1 MVESHHYLELGSC
14 NPPMHIAKV
23 LFPNHFKDPSATL
36 NAHLTTRVIYPL
48 WSYKTWCSFQFC
60 LGKSMII
67 SNHKKLALLFSLK
80 TSLMTLSR
88 FYCTITPHF
97 FLVIIL
103 SNQNVHFTGE
113 KCSFLHEMV
122 SRADLTAT
130 FQGNCCLR
138 PWELSNCCIPK
149 NMFLYIY
156 IHIQFYVLCVYIYV
170 YLQIYTNLVSS
181 WKFGPEIQCSKAN
194 HRSWVSC
201 PLASSSQSVKRP
213 EGNHHKS
220 YKIMM

>member
-1 MVESHHYLELGSC
+1 MLGIGWRTYPDSSGILRLWKLANYGMYWKLSNNYYWDHTISRIIWNWMVESHHYLELGSC

-97 FLVIIL
+97 FRW
-103 SNQNVHFTGE
+103 S
-113 KCSFLHEMV
+113 SFLTKMYTLPVKNVVFSMRWCLE
-122 SRADLTAT
+122 LTW
-130 FQGNCCLR
+130 
-138 PWELSNCCIPK
+138 P
-149 NMFLYIY
+149 
-156 IHIQFYVLCVYIYV
+156 
-170 YLQIYTNLVSS
+170 
-181 WKFGPEIQCSKAN
+181 
-194 HRSWVSC
+194 
-201 PLASSSQSVKRP
+201 PLFRGIVV
-213 EGNHHKS
+213 
-220 YKIMM
+220 

>member
-1 MVESHHYLELGSC
+1 MLGIGWRTYPDSSGILRLWKLANYGMYWKLSNNYYWDHTISRIIWNWMVESHHYLELGSC

-60 LGKSMII
+60 LGKSIII

-97 FLVIIL
+97 F
-103 SNQNVHFTGE
+103 
-113 KCSFLHEMV
+113 
-122 SRADLTAT
+122 
-130 FQGNCCLR
+130 
-138 PWELSNCCIPK
+138 
-149 NMFLYIY
+149 
-156 IHIQFYVLCVYIYV
+156 
-170 YLQIYTNLVSS
+170 
-181 WKFGPEIQCSKAN
+181 
-194 HRSWVSC
+194 
-201 PLASSSQSVKRP
+201 
-213 EGNHHKS
+213 
-220 YKIMM
+220 